1 MWCEFKA
8 EYAVAGIR
16 LMTITILIKQ
26 EEKLFKIL
34 PSIKLIK
41 IFSNEDYNDLVV
53 ENVLIKIWRKLNFRK
68 H

>member
-1 MWCEFKA
+1 
-8 EYAVAGIR
+8 
-16 LMTITILIKQ
+16 MTITILIKQ